1 MIFGPSPIAFMYLY
15 LLLILCGASAAG
27 LVSLVMA
34 LRHPEKRQRLRKRLW
49 LHVPL
54 TLAMLF
60 FVGLGLKFVWGMV
73 ALSVAQQERTQ
84 ALNPRLQAD
93 LQLDELHFPAGTL
106 VKLDTLD
113 PVDWK
118 GESQLS
124 GLQSV
129 AYATFK
135 TPQSV
140 LGLQVSDIDMPPH
153 YYFSKLLLVGDQQIA
168 GWPCKGGGWV
178 SFDRT
183 VEDRTFPSR
192 WRFDE
197 CHMSPDARLADV
209 TWPAGSQVFHESSGF
224 IVRTDGEV
232 PRPVAYQGMQFLSLT
247 LDLDENQQ
255 LRQWSGVLAQPV
267 QLGEWHYPAGMRVR
281 QEAPDRLL
289 FSPTRES
296 TAVNH
301 QTRKKLSVGRSILQ
315 QRADGAVLDIQPNDK
330 VGVIDWE
337 EFGG

>member
-1 MIFGPSPIAFMYLY
+1 MYLY

-118 GESQLS
+118 GSRS
-124 GLQSV
+124 CR
-129 AYATFK
+129 A
-135 TPQSV
+135 
-140 LGLQVSDIDMPPH
+140 
-153 YYFSKLLLVGDQQIA
+153 
-168 GWPCKGGGWV
+168 CKA
-178 SFDRT
+178 SLMR
-183 VEDRTFPSR
+183 RSR
-192 WRFDE
+192 R
-197 CHMSPDARLADV
+197 
-209 TWPAGSQVFHESSGF
+209 
-224 IVRTDGEV
+224 
-232 PRPVAYQGMQFLSLT
+232 
-247 LDLDENQQ
+247 
-255 LRQWSGVLAQPV
+255 
-267 QLGEWHYPAGMRVR
+267 
-281 QEAPDRLL
+281 
-289 FSPTRES
+289 
-296 TAVNH
+296 
-301 QTRKKLSVGRSILQ
+301 RS
-315 QRADGAVLDIQPNDK
+315 RCWACRSAK
-330 VGVIDWE
+330 
-337 EFGG
+337 